1 MALRRMVMAGLLGVA
16 LATASPAHALTQG
29 EEAGFA
35 LLAAWGNVLYVP
47 AKTIAC
53 AVSMPVGALAGWL
66 SGGDERSAYAIW
78 VPMAGGTWFL
88 TPAHLEGR
96 EPIAFF
102 GDDYAD
108 RPSTASPGANSALTY
123 QSLYEPMDQ

>member
-1 MALRRMVMAGLLGVA
+1 MGLRRIVTAGLLGVA
-16 LATASPAHALTQG
+16 LTAASPAHALTQG

-35 LLAAWGNVLYVP
+35 LLSATANVLYVP

-66 SGGDERSAYAIW
+66 TGGDERSAYAVW

-88 TPAHLEGR
+88 TPAHMEGR
-96 EPIAFF
+96 TPIEFIGA
-102 GDDYAD
+102 DYAD
-108 RPSTASPGANSALTY
+108 RPSTVAADGRASYTY
-123 QSLYEPMDQ
+123 ESLYEPMN

>member
-1 MALRRMVMAGLLGVA
+1 MGLRRFVTAGLLGVA
-16 LATASPAHALTQG
+16 LAMATPAHALTQG

-35 LLAAWGNVLYVP
+35 LLAAGGNLLYIP

-66 SGGDERSAYAIW
+66 NGGSERSAYAVW

-88 TPAHLEGR
+88 TPAHMEGR

-108 RPSTASPGANSALTY
+108 RPSTESAGARSVYTY
-123 QSLYEPMDQ
+123 QSLYEPMN